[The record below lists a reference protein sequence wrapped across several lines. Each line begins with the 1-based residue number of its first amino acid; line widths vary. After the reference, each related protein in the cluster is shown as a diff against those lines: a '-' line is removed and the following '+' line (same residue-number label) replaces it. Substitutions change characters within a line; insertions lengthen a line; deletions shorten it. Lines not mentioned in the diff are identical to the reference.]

1 MVQVTLS
8 RQRQPIVQEYFKR
21 PPIRDPAQNEKAFL
35 SQTPERRIN
44 QIAAREMCRD
54 EAYDQNSDS
63 DPKRPST
70 YPKKLLDLS
79 LSSTGAFGKIAMECL
94 AQVLSRIRPSLG
106 FRIMDHDPYRPI
118 GRQFAG
124 PPDDEL
130 FRFLIEIAFPKRK
143 WVQGME

>member
-1 MVQVTLS
+1 MVRVTLPD
-8 RQRQPIVQEYFKR
+8 RRHPIIQEYFKR
-21 PPIRDPAQNEKAFL
+21 PPIRDPTQNEKAFL
-35 SQTPERRIN
+35 SQTPEGRIN
-44 QIAAREMCRD
+44 QITAREMCRH
-54 EAYDQNSDS
+54 EAYDQNGNS
-63 DPKRPST
+63 DPQRPPT

-79 LSSTGAFGKIAMECL
+79 LSGTGAFGKITMECL